1 MAVIDKVAKELHLS
15 PQELI
20 KESLKAYLEKRLSRI
35 EADIFL
41 LMKKYGIKDVFE
53 MDAKI
58 KEGLI
63 SEKDAYD
70 DYFVLDNLEAEQDKL
85 KRFIEEL

>member
-85 KRFIEEL
+85 KKFIEEL